1 MNVERATKLIEK
13 RRMEMNRLYENGLYD
28 QSLLLDDDLLE
39 KSRKLDQL
47 LNKYDRLL
55 RKRY

>member
-13 RRMEMNRLYENGLYD
+13 RRMEINRLYENGLYD

-55 RKRY
+55 RKRD

>member
-13 RRMEMNRLYENGLYD
+13 RRMEINRLYEKGLYD

-47 LNKYDRLL
+47 LNKYDKMLS
-55 RKRY
+55 KKN